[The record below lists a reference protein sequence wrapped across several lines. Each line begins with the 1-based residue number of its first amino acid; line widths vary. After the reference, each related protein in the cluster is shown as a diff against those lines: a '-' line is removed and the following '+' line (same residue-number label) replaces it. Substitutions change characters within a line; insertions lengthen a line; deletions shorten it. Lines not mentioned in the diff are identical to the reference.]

1 MINYD
6 LTRLPRRYAP
16 RNDKRMQFSTKA
28 EYGLR
33 ATVVLAKAY
42 PKLKSISEISREEN
56 ISAKYLEQ
64 LFGALKQNGI
74 VISFKGKS
82 GGYTLGKIPSKVSV
96 AEIVEALE
104 GRLEPMQCQ
113 SSACANSKCPSKKVW
128 VKLGKEIKKTLKGIK
143 LSEL

>member
-1 MINYD
+1 
-6 LTRLPRRYAP
+6 
-16 RNDKRMQFSTKA
+16 MQFSTKA

-33 ATVVLAKAY
+33 ASIVLAKAY
-42 PKLKSISEISREEN
+42 PKLKSINEISREEN

-64 LFGALKQNGI
+64 LFGVLKQKEI

-82 GGYTLGKIPSKVSV
+82 GGYTLAKSPSRVSV

-104 GRLEPMQCQ
+104 GNLEATKCQ
-113 SSACANSKCPSKKVW
+113 SPECAKAKCPSKKVW
-128 VKLGKEIKKTLKGIK
+128 IKLGKEIKKTLKGIK

>member
-1 MINYD
+1 M
-6 LTRLPRRYAP
+6 
-16 RNDKRMQFSTKA
+16 KFSTKA

-33 ATVVLAKAY
+33 ASVVLAKAY

-64 LFGALKQNGI
+64 LFGVLKQNKI
-74 VISFKGKS
+74 VISYKGKS
-82 GGYTLGKIPSKVSV
+82 GGYALSKSPSKISV
-96 AEIVEALE
+96 ADIVEVLE
-104 GRLEPMQCQ
+104 GGLEPMQCQ
-113 SSACANSKCPSKKVW
+113 SAECANAKCPSKKVW